1 MRFLAAVLLAAS
13 APSAS
18 LAQNVSA
25 PQMASATTA
34 RDINGFQLGMNISEV
49 RSRMNLEHLGF
60 ETFTGTHEGV
70 EYAFGFTPQGR
81 LFRIQSS
88 QRLGR
93 FEPDRQF
100 ARNLSGR
107 LIQKYGPPARSHL
120 PTGTAEWEL
129 IQPVT
134 RADGQRVPFRTMWF
148 TVMVGT
154 DMDGTTLDM
163 TMLDFRL
170 LWADQEA
177 NNREPARRG
186 TEAIRF

>member
-13 APSAS
+13 APTISS
-18 LAQNVSA
+18 AQNVSA
-25 PQMASATTA
+25 SQMESATTA

-60 ETFTGTHEGV
+60 ETFAGTHEGV

-88 QRLGR
+88 QPLGR

-100 ARNLSGR
+100 ARSLSGR

-148 TVMVGT
+148 TVTVGS

-163 TMLDFRL
+163 TMLDFRV
-170 LWADQEA
+170 LWVDQQAQNHEPSRQASEA
-177 NNREPARRG
+177 V
-186 TEAIRF
+186 RF